1 MSEVLEQEK
10 EVEVEETKKEEPVA
24 KVYKQ
29 TDVDNITAKV
39 KETAKKELLES
50 DELKAFKNWQ
60 EQQKTEQE
68 KFAEEKKQLEEEKQQ
83 LAKDKLEAQETKR
96 KALISAELAKNGADL
111 DSVDY
116 VATLVK
122 GDNVADEVTKLL
134 EEKPHLVVKRD
145 LGHVQKEKQQQD
157 RTKEQQYADNLKK
170 NRR

>member
-1 MSEVLEQEK
+1 MSETLEK
-10 EVEVEETKKEEPVA
+10 EKEELVEETEKKEQAE
-24 KVYKQ
+24 KVYRQ
-29 TDVDNITAKV
+29 TDVDNITSKV

-68 KFAEEKKQLEEEKQQ
+68 RFAEEKKQLEEEKQQ

-134 EEKPHLVVKRD
+134 EQKPHLVLKKD
-145 LGHVQKEKQQQD
+145 LGHIKKETNTEQK
-157 RTKEQQYADNLKK
+157 TKEQLYAEKLKK
-170 NRR
+170 NRS